1 MEKEYEKEHDK
12 EFVRE
17 YKSGKDKLMYFNK
30 LFIYMITTFCMVSML
45 VGCGDSSNDGKA
57 VEPGPNQKKIVDSM
71 DREVIIDKNPENI
84 AAIFSPAAHTIA
96 ILGGSEKIQSVS
108 SGNMRDKLLL
118 KIYPEIADAR
128 TPKGG
133 GQFNIEE
140 MIKKPSPD
148 VIICDAATAND
159 KSTMNKIE
167 KFHIPVVVYDFTDIE
182 SQKKAIKMVG
192 EIIEKQEEADKYC
205 EEIDNAVTKVSEKVK
220 ASDAEKGKTIYH
232 AVNELLR
239 GDIEG
244 TVPVEIIKK
253 LELDQKG
260 VRAMDGFNDSKN
272 YISLEDLFSYDPDYI
287 IVNGEDVYDYIQQS
301 ERLHVLESY
310 KTSNIYNLP
319 VGISRWGQ
327 PNSIETALFIKWL
340 GKTVYP
346 EVFEDMDMKEEVR
359 EFYKK
364 FADTELSDEIIED
377 ILSGRN
383 LRDVENIQRQ
393 KDDAA

>member
-1 MEKEYEKEHDK
+1 
-12 EFVRE
+12 
-17 YKSGKDKLMYFNK
+17 
-30 LFIYMITTFCMVSML
+30 MIS
-45 VGCGDSSNDGKA
+45 GCGGTSDQQEKQDIGATK
-57 VEPGPNQKKIVDSM
+57 KKIIDSL
-71 DREVIIDKNPENI
+71 DREVIIDKDPKNI

-108 SGNMRDKLLL
+108 SGNMRDRLLL
-118 KIYPEIADAR
+118 EIYPEIADVR

-140 MIKKPSPD
+140 MIRKPSPD

-159 KSTMNKIE
+159 ESTMNKIE
-167 KFHIPVVVYDFTDIE
+167 KFRIPVVVYDFKNLE
-182 SQKKAIKMVG
+182 EQKKAIKMVG
-192 EIIEKQEEADKYC
+192 EIIEKQSEAEEYC
-205 EEIDNAVTKVSEKVK
+205 DGIDRAVEEVSSRINSSDVEKN
-220 ASDAEKGKTIYH
+220 KTIYH

-244 TVPVEIIKK
+244 TVPVEIIERLS
-253 LELDQKG
+253 LEQKG

-272 YISLEDLFSYDPDYI
+272 YISLEDLFSYDPDYM

-301 ERLHVLESY
+301 ERLHVLKAWKS
-310 KTSNIYNLP
+310 SNIYNLP
-319 VGISRWGQ
+319 TGISRWGQ
-327 PNSIETALFIKWL
+327 PNSIETALFVKWL

-346 EVFEDMDMKEEVR
+346 ELFEDIDMKEEVR

-364 FADTELSDEIIED
+364 FTDTDLSDEYIED

-383 LRDVENIQRQ
+383 LREVEKIQR
-393 KDDAA
+393 KNDDAA